1 MRQFPKEKETDLHM
15 LALKAARDA
24 GVDHYWIACSCME
37 NPDNEA
43 SYSLHRRVCKKL
55 TSRTDLPNK

>member
-15 LALKAARDA
+15 LAIRAARDA

-37 NPDNEA
+37 NPDNE
-43 SYSLHRRVCKKL
+43 VC
-55 TSRTDLPNK
+55 